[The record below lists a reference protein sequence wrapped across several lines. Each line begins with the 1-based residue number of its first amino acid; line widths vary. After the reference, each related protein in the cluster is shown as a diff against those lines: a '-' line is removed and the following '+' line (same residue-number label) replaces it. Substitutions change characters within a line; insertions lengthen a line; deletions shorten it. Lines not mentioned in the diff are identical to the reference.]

1 MGLGL
6 AVGLLLSPSGAG
18 LLAEETAESTGPWIA
33 LPGNLFLAL
42 IKMVVI
48 PLVLSSI
55 ILGLTSTE
63 DADFLKKALPGA
75 TVWTSAL
82 PGQGG
87 EWRFSVAQKYQALDI
102 EARYAG
108 RELTVRGHRL
118 RGEEIKIA
126 VTGRADG
133 APAHYL
139 FQGTVQG
146 GRITGSVRISNG
158 EEIRTLPWTA
168 TRVP

>member
-1 MGLGL
+1 MIGALKTKLWLQVVVAMGLGL

-63 DADFLKKALPGA
+63 DADFLKKA
-75 TVWTSAL
+75 
-82 PGQGG
+82 
-87 EWRFSVAQKYQALDI
+87 
-102 EARYAG
+102 
-108 RELTVRGHRL
+108 
-118 RGEEIKIA
+118 
-126 VTGRADG
+126 
-133 APAHYL
+133 
-139 FQGTVQG
+139 
-146 GRITGSVRISNG
+146 SVRIFPYFVGTTVVAVGIGILLTLLIQPGKYIASEMIKDIMEGSPVIGAQTGSNG
-158 EEIRTLPWTA
+158 AHLAERLLGMIPTNYVKSVLD
-168 TRVP
+168 